1 MEDIEIIELYQ
12 KRSEEAIVQSDKK
25 YGAYCFT
32 VAYNILSDNEDSS
45 ECVNDTWLHT
55 WNVIPPE
62 CPKKL
67 KMFFAAITRN
77 LSIDRLKNRS
87 AQKRGNGELTVVLD
101 ELEECISD
109 GKDVEE
115 QYDAGLLTQVIENF
129 LREISKR
136 DRQIFVRRYFFT
148 ESAAIIAKRYG
159 IKENAVY
166 VSLHRTRQKLHKR
179 LKKEGFNV

>member
-1 MEDIEIIELYQ
+1 MEDIEIIELYM
-12 KRSEEAIVQSDKK
+12 KRNEEAIVQSDKK
-25 YGAYCFT
+25 YGAYCFRI
-32 VAYNILSDNEDSS
+32 AYNILANNEDSA

-62 CPKKL
+62 CPDRL
-67 KMFFAAITRN
+67 KMFFASVTRN
-77 LSIDRLKNRS
+77 ISIDILKKRT
-87 AQKRGNGELTVVLD
+87 AKKRGQGELAIVLE
-101 ELEECISD
+101 ELAECISD

-115 QYDAGLLTQVIENF
+115 QYDAVILTHVIENF
-129 LREISKR
+129 LREIPKK

-148 ESAAIIAKRYG
+148 ESVTIIAKRYG